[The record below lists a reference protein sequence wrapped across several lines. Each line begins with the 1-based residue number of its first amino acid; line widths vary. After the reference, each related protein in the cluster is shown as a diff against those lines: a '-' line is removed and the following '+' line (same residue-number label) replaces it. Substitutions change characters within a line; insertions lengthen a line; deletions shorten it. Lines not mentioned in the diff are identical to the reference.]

1 MTDLCEPAVEMQA
14 LKMSQSLLLVAL
26 AATCHGWVLDC
37 GLCRERVGEGHQ
49 QTMLVRAV
57 TQKICATLCSE
68 SIALW
73 VSAAEMAE
81 IRDWTLLKLHTGT
94 FRNYWA
100 WARLLIGKKET
111 QYLAD
116 RWGVG
121 PFSQVGSSGSSFCSE
136 FLWMKLENQ

>member
-14 LKMSQSLLLVAL
+14 LKMSQSLLLAAP

-49 QTMLVRAV
+49 QTVLVRAV
-57 TQKICATLCSE
+57 IRKICATLCSE

-94 FRNYWA
+94 FRNY
-100 WARLLIGKKET
+100 
-111 QYLAD
+111 
-116 RWGVG
+116 
-121 PFSQVGSSGSSFCSE
+121 
-136 FLWMKLENQ
+136 